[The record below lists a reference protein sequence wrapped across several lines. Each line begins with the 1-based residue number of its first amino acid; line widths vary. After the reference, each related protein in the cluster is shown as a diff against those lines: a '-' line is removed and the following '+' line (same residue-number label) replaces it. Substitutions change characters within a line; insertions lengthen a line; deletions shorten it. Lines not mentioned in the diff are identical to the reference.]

1 MNTHKSSFTFVVD
14 RHVWGANT
22 FGVIMNLGVDGPMKF
37 PTISED
43 FELWMSKL

>member
-22 FGVIMNLGVDGPMKF
+22 FGDHHEDGPMKF